1 MKIKS
6 SFKLILINFTRKFF
20 KRINITQQEFY
31 VMVVDTQ
38 SLNQQNNGYTNY
50 VYMVNKNI
58 KIRMRTHITVDTQL
72 LNEDFLK

>member
-38 SLNQQNNGYTNY
+38 SLN
-50 VYMVNKNI
+50 
-58 KIRMRTHITVDTQL
+58 
-72 LNEDFLK
+72 